1 MERATNGMVFEIIMI
16 AVAAF
21 AGALVS
27 GLGGFGGSFIIV
39 IVMTPVVGAKA
50 VIPLIGVYAICANLS
65 RVAIYYRTVAWKPAI
80 QFTLASLPGIYLG
93 ARFLK
98 AIPEVA
104 FLAFMGAVL
113 ILILPARRYLKAK
126 SFEPGLNTIVG
137 LGLLFG
143 FMSGTAAGSG
153 MLVIAFFNS
162 IGLSGPLLLGT
173 DAVIGLVNA
182 TTRSGTFYSM
192 GLLDRDLILLGLFMG
207 LITFPG
213 TWVASRL
220 VKLMGN
226 RIHDRLIEVFIAGS
240 GLIFILKALTHTG

>member
-1 MERATNGMVFEIIMI
+1 MI
-16 AVAAF
+16 AFAAF
-21 AGALVS
+21 AGSLVS

-50 VIPLIGVYAICANLS
+50 VIPLIAVYAICANVS
-65 RVAIYYRTVAWKPAI
+65 RVFIYRETIAWRPAI
-80 QFTLASLPGIYLG
+80 QFTLASLPGIFLG

-98 AIPEVA
+98 EIPEAA
-104 FLAFMGAVL
+104 FLGFMGAVL
-113 ILILPARRYLKAK
+113 ILILPARRYLKRRA
-126 SFEPGLNTIVG
+126 FEPGLKTVLG
-137 LGLLFG
+137 LGLIFG

-182 TTRSGTFYSM
+182 LTRSSTFYAM
-192 GLLDRDLILLGLFMG
+192 GLLDQRLILLGLFMG

-213 TWVASRL
+213 SWVASLL
-220 VKLMGN
+220 VRWMGA
-226 RIHDRLIEVFIAGS
+226 RVHDRLIEALIAVSGCIFIAR
-240 GLIFILKALTHTG
+240 AMTHAG

>member
-1 MERATNGMVFEIIMI
+1 MITEYLMI
-16 AVAAF
+16 AAAAF

-39 IVMTPVVGAKA
+39 IVLTPVVGAKA
-50 VIPLIGVYAICANLS
+50 VIPLIAVYAICANIS
-65 RVAIYYRTVAWKPAI
+65 RVFIYWRTIAWRPAI

-98 AIPEVA
+98 QIPETV
-104 FLAFMGAVL
+104 FLGFLGTVL
-113 ILILPARRYLKAK
+113 ILILPARRYLKRTA
-126 SFEPGLNTIVG
+126 FQPGIKTILG
-137 LGLLFG
+137 LGLAFG

-173 DAVIGLVNA
+173 DAVIGLANA
-182 TTRSGTFYSM
+182 LSRSGTFYSM
-192 GLLDRDLILLGLFMG
+192 GLLDQRLILLGLFMG

-220 VKLMGN
+220 VRLMGTKV
-226 RIHDRLIEVFIAGS
+226 HDQLIEALIAIS
-240 GLIFILKALTHTG
+240 GCIFVVNAIFG

>member
-1 MERATNGMVFEIIMI
+1 MITEYLMI
-16 AVAAF
+16 AAAAF

-39 IVMTPVVGAKA
+39 IVLTPVVGAKA
-50 VIPLIGVYAICANLS
+50 VIPLIAVYAICANIS
-65 RVAIYYRTVAWKPAI
+65 RVFIYWRTIAWRPAI

-98 AIPEVA
+98 QIPETV
-104 FLAFMGAVL
+104 FLGFLGTVL
-113 ILILPARRYLKAK
+113 ILILPARRYLKRT
-126 SFEPGLNTIVG
+126 SFRPGIKTILG
-137 LGLLFG
+137 LGLAFG

-173 DAVIGLVNA
+173 DAVIGLANA
-182 TTRSGTFYSM
+182 LSRSGTFYSM
-192 GLLDRDLILLGLFMG
+192 GLLDQRLILLGLFMG

-220 VKLMGN
+220 VRLMGTKV
-226 RIHDRLIEVFIAGS
+226 HDQLIEALIAIS
-240 GLIFILKALTHTG
+240 GCIFIVNAIFG

>member
-1 MERATNGMVFEIIMI
+1 MITEYLMI
-16 AVAAF
+16 AAAAF

-39 IVMTPVVGAKA
+39 IVLTPVVGAKA
-50 VIPLIGVYAICANLS
+50 VIPLIAVYAICANIS
-65 RVAIYYRTVAWKPAI
+65 RVFIYWRTIAWRPAI

-98 AIPEVA
+98 EIPETA
-104 FLAFMGAVL
+104 FLGFLGTVL
-113 ILILPARRYLKAK
+113 ILILPVRRSLKRT
-126 SFEPGLNTIVG
+126 SFQPGIKTIVG
-137 LGLLFG
+137 LGLAFG

-173 DAVIGLVNA
+173 DAVIGLANA
-182 TTRSGTFYSM
+182 LSRSGTFYSM
-192 GLLDRDLILLGLFMG
+192 GLLDQRLILLGLFMG

-220 VKLMGN
+220 VRLMGTKV
-226 RIHDRLIEVFIAGS
+226 HDQLIEALVAIAGCIFIANA
-240 GLIFILKALTHTG
+240 IFR